1 MKKTAFLLTLVIL
14 FTFIAAS
21 CGGGDESSY
30 AESSD
35 AGAESS
41 DTNSE
46 KTYYTGVSVSSDP
59 VERFISAGASYTKS
73 VEAGEAYPDTY
84 GTELTDGVFADPE
97 AASYTDEAFSGYNIA
112 GKRLYVVMDLGFSY
126 DRIYAFRVS
135 YLSTSEAG
143 IGIPSNTF
151 VYVSQDGENWNGIGT
166 AKGFVHEEG
175 TVQTAEL
182 RLDEYIK
189 ARYVRFGISGAAAWT
204 FFDELMVIGDY
215 DQTDATAKYADWIE
229 NISSRYRGG
238 KLPTEEFIAPVD
250 RTLNRVSV
258 TKGKKYTISGELDS
272 SFPDTGNSMLTDGSL
287 SGIYE
292 GKTWV
297 GFKTEE
303 DTTITVDLGTAVSD
317 IAGFEVSC
325 YTNTNVSQY
334 LPVGVRFTVIYD
346 SVPTDVGVVYG
357 SPNVVKG
364 NYTFSIPLEKTLRAD
379 KIEFTLIGCHISTKF
394 LVEEVNAYAYRADAA
409 NGLYPEIRFVSED
422 TAKPTGD
429 NSEKNLIAGKTQQIL
444 ASSDPGEA
452 FYENNTPVTSGLL
465 TDGKKSERTDIHS
478 GEFFKFNGGGG
489 RVVIYDLGFVSAVN
503 RFTAGF
509 TNQTDWAVTSPS
521 VATVYVTTDTDN
533 WYEVGNI
540 DLSAGG
546 DPGIHRGT
554 LKLGRSVKA
563 RYVAFSFAVAQWAGC
578 DELEIFGT
586 ENGASGAEPA
596 AAGYKTGSL
605 FVNKRK
611 APSKDLLGG
620 SKDLCLLYHGKHLNG
635 YTVEEL
641 IPYLAYIDT
650 DGNPVDTMFD
660 SFLFLLSGNLPSG
673 AAPYGNGTKADW
685 EWTIQDIFKEGKNML
700 ALEEAAGIVKEKLGL
715 PSDYKFKVTTSIY
728 YPDTEMTSFGDV
740 DGDGNTENFTV
751 FADRIKAVK
760 WYIQSFEKKFSE
772 SGFQNIELVG
782 YYWFHEEMKKSEEDN
797 IKLLNAV
804 ADEVHAVGR
813 SFFWIPYFTSN
824 GYNNWEQLGFDIA
837 NMQPNYV
844 FNLTTSYKNI
854 IQCAQ
859 LTKLYGM
866 GVEIEVSDEALSNIL
881 IFKKYMQYLAA
892 GIEYGYMTDSVH
904 MYYQGVYAYE
914 KAARSKTSMGRM
926 VYDATYKFI
935 KGTLEYS
942 PEKLD
947 AIEISQH
954 SSEYIVKGRIETGST
969 LSEYRIEQY
978 PEHGSVTINPDG
990 TFTYYSE
997 AGYTGAVTFK
1007 YSYSNYLGFS
1017 EPCEIIINIT

>member
-1 MKKTAFLLTLVIL
+1 MKRTALLLSLVIL
-14 FTFIAAS
+14 FTFIAAACS
-21 CGGGDESSY
+21 GGEESSY
-30 AESSD
+30 AESSEP
-35 AGAESS
+35 AAESADSNS
-41 DTNSE
+41 D
-46 KTYYTGVSVSSDP
+46 KPYYTGVSVSSDS
-59 VERFISAGASYTKS
+59 VERLISAGCSYTKT
-73 VEAGEAYPDTY
+73 VEAGDAYPDTY
-84 GTELTDGVFADPE
+84 GTELTDGAFADAA

-112 GKRLYVVMDLGFSY
+112 GKRLYVVIDLGSLY
-126 DRIYAFRVS
+126 DRIYAFRIS

-143 IGIPSNTF
+143 IGIPSNAF
-151 VYVSQDGENWNGIGT
+151 VYVSQDGENWNGVGT
-166 AKGFVHEEG
+166 ATGFALEEG

-182 RLDEYIK
+182 RLDEYVK
-189 ARYVRFGISGAAAWT
+189 ARYVRFGISGTAAWT

-215 DQTDATAKYADWIE
+215 SQTNATELYADWIDG
-229 NISSRYRGG
+229 ISSQYRGG
-238 KLPTEEFIAPVD
+238 RLPTEEFIAPVD
-250 RTLNRVSV
+250 RTLNRVSI
-258 TKGKKYTISGELDS
+258 TKGKKYTISGEIDS
-272 SFPDTGNSMLTDGSL
+272 SFPDTGDSMLTDGSL

-297 GFKTEE
+297 GLKTEE
-303 DTTITVDLGTAVSD
+303 DTVITVDLGGTVSD

-334 LPVGVRFTVIYD
+334 LPAGVKVTVIYD

-379 KIEFTLIGCHISTKF
+379 KIEFTLIRCQLSTKF
-394 LVEEVNAYAYRADAA
+394 LVEEVSAYAYRADAA
-409 NGLYPEIRFVSED
+409 NGLYPELKFVTED

-465 TDGKKSERTDIHS
+465 TDGKKATRTDIHS

-489 RVVIYDLGFVSAVN
+489 RVVVYDLGFVSAVN

-521 VATVYVTTDTDN
+521 IVTVYVTTDTDN

-546 DPGIHRGT
+546 DPEIHRGT
-554 LKLGRSVKA
+554 LKLGRNVKA

-578 DELEIFGT
+578 DELEVFGT
-586 ENGASGAEPA
+586 ENGASGADPA

-611 APSKDLLGG
+611 APSEDLLGG
-620 SKDLCLLYHGKHLNG
+620 AKDLCLLYHGVKLDG
-635 YTVEEL
+635 YTVEDL
-641 IPYLAYIDT
+641 IPYLAYVDA

-673 AAPYGNGTKADW
+673 AAPYSNGTKTDW
-685 EWTIQDIFKEGKNML
+685 LWTIQDIFKDGRNMS

-715 PSDYKFKVTTSIY
+715 PSNYKFKVTTSIY
-728 YPDTEMTSFGDV
+728 YPSVEMTSFGDI
-740 DGDGNTENFTV
+740 DDDGNSENFSV
-751 FADRIKAVK
+751 FNDRIKAIK
-760 WYIQSFEKKFSE
+760 WYIGLFEKEFSE
-772 SGFQNIELVG
+772 SNFKNIELVG

-804 ADEVHAVGR
+804 SDAVHAVGR

-824 GYNNWEQLGFDIA
+824 GYSNWEQLGFDIA

-904 MYYQGVYAYE
+904 MYYQGVHVYE
-914 KAARSKTSMGRM
+914 KAARSKTTMGRM

-947 AIEISQH
+947 TIEITQNH
-954 SSEYIVKGRIETGST
+954 SNYIVKGKIETG
-969 LSEYRIEQY
+969 LLLCEYRLEQY
-978 PEHGSVTINPDG
+978 PEHGSITINPDG
-990 TFTYYSE
+990 TFTYYGE
-997 AGYTGAVTFK
+997 EGYTGKVTIK
-1007 YSYSNYLGFS
+1007 YSYSNYIGYS
-1017 EPCEIIINIT
+1017 EPCEIVINIT